1 MRSIHSFRG
10 ACVILIYSASVYA
23 RFNAVVFVVV
33 VVVVVVC
40 ADVCV
45 CVCVLRVCLCFARE

>member
-33 VVVVVVC
+33 VV
-40 ADVCV
+40 AVCV
-45 CVCVLRVCLCFARE
+45 CVACVFMFCT